1 MKGQFRSEAKQLPSI
16 LAKLA
21 GGLVAVGGLGGA
33 VIVLTRRPDPS
44 WGGALVWALVGVIGL
59 AVFLAASRLLAGR
72 MDEDDSAPTAK
83 ARAKT
88 SALSWLIL
96 LVLAG
101 LFLAIVLIVA
111 V

>member
-96 LVLAG
+96 LAG